1 MSRASEGRPVAK
13 ALRGHRKAKSDQSA
27 PKATVGLKACP
38 EMQGSKA
45 RKASAVQGVWL
56 ESEASA
62 ERKAPIALPA
72 ETAPLARWDSEASA
86 AQGARRGDGAVGPRG
101 EKGEKGDAGIA
112 GPIGPRSEVGPAGAK
127 SERGEP
133 GLPGIQGK
141 EGPVGPSGGAS
152 SRARVTAIGRLL
164 KAFPKAGLEP

>member
-86 AQGARRGDGAVGPRG
+86 ANKALAEATAQLDHAEKKAKRAMQELLDQSARA
-101 EKGEKGDAGIA
+101 
-112 GPIGPRSEVGPAGAK
+112 AK
-127 SERGEP
+127 SD
-133 GLPGIQGK
+133 Q
-141 EGPVGPSGGAS
+141 PV
-152 SRARVTAIGRLL
+152 
-164 KAFPKAGLEP
+164 PKANEASQDCPASKGKKGHLAHRGALRAARA

>member
-1 MSRASEGRPVAK
+1 VAKVRASARPVAK

-62 ERKAPIALPA
+62 ERKPPIALPA

-86 AQGARRGDGAVGPRG
+86 ANKALAEATAQLDHAEKKAKRAMQELLDQSARAAKSDSRCQKRTRRARTARHPR
-101 EKGEKGDAGIA
+101 ERRASW
-112 GPIGPRSEVGPAGAK
+112 PIGGRF
-127 SERGEP
+127 EP
-133 GLPGIQGK
+133 
-141 EGPVGPSGGAS
+141 
-152 SRARVTAIGRLL
+152 RARDRERTASQGV
-164 KAFPKAGLEP
+164 PEGGT

>member
-1 MSRASEGRPVAK
+1 VSRASEGRPVAK

-86 AQGARRGDGAVGPRG
+86 ANKALAEATAQLDHAEKKAKRAMQELLDQSARA
-101 EKGEKGDAGIA
+101 
-112 GPIGPRSEVGPAGAK
+112 AK
-127 SERGEP
+127 SDQPVPKANEASQDCPASKR
-133 GLPGIQGK
+133 K
-141 EGPVGPSGGAS
+141 EGPLAHRGAL
-152 SRARVTAIGRLL
+152 RAARA
-164 KAFPKAGLEP
+164 

>member
-1 MSRASEGRPVAK
+1 VSRASEGRPVAK

-62 ERKAPIALPA
+62 ERKAPMALPA

-86 AQGARRGDGAVGPRG
+86 ANKALTEATAQLDLAEKKATRAIKKLLDQSARA
-101 EKGEKGDAGIA
+101 
-112 GPIGPRSEVGPAGAK
+112 AK
-127 SERGEP
+127 SDQP
-133 GLPGIQGK
+133 
-141 EGPVGPSGGAS
+141 A
-152 SRARVTAIGRLL
+152 
-164 KAFPKAGLEP
+164 PKANEASQDCPASEGKKGQLAHRGAYRSGAYVKLAQRMN

>member
-13 ALRGHRKAKSDQSA
+13 ALRGHRKAKSDQSE

-86 AQGARRGDGAVGPRG
+86 ANKALAEATAQLDHAEKKAKRAMQELLDQSARA
-101 EKGEKGDAGIA
+101 
-112 GPIGPRSEVGPAGAK
+112 AK
-127 SERGEP
+127 SD
-133 GLPGIQGK
+133 Q
-141 EGPVGPSGGAS
+141 PV
-152 SRARVTAIGRLL
+152 
-164 KAFPKAGLEP
+164 PKANEASQDCPASKGKKGQLAHRGALRAARA